1 MKHDSS
7 AVELNPLAYER
18 TILTLG
24 TDGETESLLQRFGR
38 TTRLVVG
45 AKVADAA
52 WADVDAV
59 VVCVGENSSGST
71 RDLVTPARATQLMAV
86 IAALKSAGARG
97 VERIVIEDTV
107 TVQPHTGALRSVCD
121 LYLSGDR
128 ADHLTARPLSPVARA
143 LSESRSERSS
153 ASVRRR

>member
-24 TDGETESLLQRFGR
+24 ADDGAESLLQRFGR
-38 TTRLVVG
+38 TTRLVAG
-45 AKVADAA
+45 AKVAEAA

-59 VVCVGENSSGST
+59 VVCVGEGSSGST
-71 RDLVTPARATQLMAV
+71 RDLTTPARATQLMAV
-86 IAALKSAGARG
+86 IATLKSAGDRG
-97 VERIVIEDTV
+97 VERVVIEDTA

-128 ADHLTARPLSPVARA
+128 ADHRTARPLSPVARA
-143 LSESRSERSS
+143 LAEWRSEGSS
-153 ASVRRR
+153 AVARRR